1 MTDIIENEEVET
13 VEDDS
18 VRGSLVAALEEIENK
33 EPEEEEKPDRSRDE
47 TGKFAKKEEVE
58 VEAPVEAQPVAPPP
72 ESWTPEAK
80 AEWAKVPPS
89 LQAQIAKREAD
100 VHKMFTSSD
109 GELRMG
115 RTIKEIASPYIP
127 MIQAEGGT
135 VEGAFKDLLNS
146 AYILRAG
153 TQEQKTQLLLSTA
166 QQFGVDLSGYTG
178 QQPDQHFQSLQK
190 EIQELRQLA
199 NPEVIKNQLREEQEF
214 ANIQSEVQ
222 AFAAK
227 NVHFETVRPLMATL
241 MTTKQAKDL
250 QEAYD
255 MACHAYPSIRSTLSV
270 NQDTKRKEEIVK
282 KKQAAVSVT
291 GSPSQKMANSSSPK
305 NSVREELEA
314 AFDEA
319 YGSTV

>member
-1 MTDIIENEEVET
+1 MTDINIENEEVET

-18 VRGSLVAALEEIENK
+18 VRGSLVAALEEIEAR
-33 EPEEEEKPDRSRDE
+33 PEDEEKPDRSRDE

-58 VEAPVEAQPVAPPP
+58 VEAQPVAPPP

-80 AEWAKVPPS
+80 AEWAKVPAS

-100 VHKMFTSSD
+100 VHKMFTASD

-146 AYILRAG
+146 AYILRTG
-153 TQEQKTQLLLSTA
+153 SQEQKAQLLLSTA

-178 QQPDQHFQSLQK
+178 QQENPNQVYQALQR
-190 EIQELRQLA
+190 EIQELRQIA
-199 NPEVIKNQLREEQEF
+199 NPEVIKNQLREEQET
-214 ANIQSEVQ
+214 ANIQNEVQ
-222 AFAAK
+222 AFAGNPA
-227 NVHFETVRPLMATL
+227 NVHFQTVKPLMAAL
-241 MTTKQAKDL
+241 LGSRQAKDL

-255 MACHAYPSIRSTLSV
+255 MACHASPSIRSTLSV

-282 KKQAAVSVT
+282 KKQAAVSIT